1 MSVEISYQLVGTG
14 WSECTVHVGDAHA
27 KASASYSS
35 NALEDLVTAVAAA
48 LRGHPRPTA
57 SFAEEPGEYRW
68 VFEPTPDGLVT
79 VRILEFQ
86 ELWGDRPDDEGKE
99 IFSAQCRLRTFAGA
113 LLSELQRLERTH
125 GLKGYRE
132 KWVKHEFPKD
142 RMAELEG
149 LLKTGHAED
158 GI

>member
-14 WSECTVHVGDAHA
+14 WSECTVRVNGAHA
-27 KASASYSS
+27 TVSASYLS
-35 NALEDLVTAVAAA
+35 NALEDLVTAVTAA

-68 VFEPTPDGLVT
+68 VFEPTPDGQVR

-86 ELWGDRPDDEGKE
+86 ELWGDRPDQEGKE

-113 LLSELQRLERTH
+113 LLSELQRLEQTH
-125 GLKGYRE
+125 GLKGYQER
-132 KWVKHEFPKD
+132 WVEHEFPKE

-149 LLKTGHAED
+149 LLKTPRPEEH
-158 GI
+158 I